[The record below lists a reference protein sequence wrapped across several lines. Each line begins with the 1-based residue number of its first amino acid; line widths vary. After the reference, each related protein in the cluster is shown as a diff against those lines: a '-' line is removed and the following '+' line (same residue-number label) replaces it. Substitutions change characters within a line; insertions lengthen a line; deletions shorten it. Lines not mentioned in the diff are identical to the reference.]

1 MGNSRPVWSRCV
13 RSSSSHLSISVG
25 NVYTVLVTAVF
36 RQLASWQRRWG
47 DTAAGA
53 GAVRWD
59 SWHGSG
65 SQLGSNVVMWLS
77 SDALCYAVYVHY
89 VSTVQL
95 CAGCDTRCI
104 LCGVQLCT
112 VCDNIDLLVA
122 SDNFIFVGNSCWTR
136 GLGRHRK
143 MSSQKTNDFIFSERW
158 QLTCQL

>member
-47 DTAAGA
+47 GTAAAAGA

-89 VSTVQL
+89 AMCPLFSYVQGVTLAAYYVVSS
-95 CAGCDTRCI
+95 
-104 LCGVQLCT
+104 VQLCT
-112 VCDNIDLLVA
+112 VCDNVNLLVA

-143 MSSQKTNDFIFSERW
+143 MSS
-158 QLTCQL
+158 